1 MSTPRAARPVSLRDG
16 LFRRNISVAW
26 AERCLLPTGVFGSAL
41 RPRRVGLTLSVVL
54 MTTSRSRVTVHMAA
68 SLDGYVARADG
79 RVDWLET
86 TDEFAAGAT
95 LEPSAVAAF
104 LQSIDCYV
112 MGARTYET
120 ALAFEAQGLGWAY
133 GDTPTIVLTHRPLP
147 RTRATVEFYTGDLA
161 ALVAGRL
168 RSTYHHIWVA
178 GGSAVAT
185 ACLQQGLADELRYT
199 IVPVAIGDGLRF
211 FGRLD
216 HDLGLHL
223 VEVTAYRNGHVE
235 LRYEI
240 RDRPPI

>member
-1 MSTPRAARPVSLRDG
+1 MS
-16 LFRRNISVAW
+16 
-26 AERCLLPTGVFGSAL
+26 
-41 RPRRVGLTLSVVL
+41 
-54 MTTSRSRVTVHMAA
+54 TSRSRVTVHMAA

-104 LQSIDCYV
+104 LETIDCYV

-120 ALAFEAQGLGWAY
+120 ALAFEARGFPWAY
-133 GDTPTIVLTHRPLP
+133 GDTPTVVLTHRALP
-147 RTRATVEFYTGDLA
+147 RSRATVEFWAGDLA
-161 ALVAGRL
+161 ALVTGRL
-168 RSTYHHIWVA
+168 RSTYQHVWVA

-185 ACLQQGLADELRYT
+185 ACLQQGLTDELRYT

-211 FGRLD
+211 FGSLD
-216 HDLGLHL
+216 QDLGLHL
-223 VEVTAYRNGHVE
+223 AEVTAYRNGHVE

-240 RDRPPI
+240 RQRPPR